1 MIRMTTF
8 QVGLV
13 RTLAVMSVGAAVASA
28 QGQGLLAVANQREHS
43 VEMVDVATR
52 KIAWTVPVGVNGHEL
67 ASSPDGKTVY
77 VPIYGNAGVGRAG
90 TDGSTIDVVDVA
102 THKVTTWDLGRP
114 LRPHK
119 PVFGP
124 DGMLYV
130 TGELAEAILVIDP
143 KTGKVVREVPTGA
156 KESHILAMT
165 KDGKTGYTANVGPGS
180 VSVLDMKAHK
190 TVAVIPVSKTVQR
203 MSISNDEKW
212 AFTSDQSQ
220 PRIAVIDTK
229 ANKIAR
235 WVDTGAIS
243 YVTQPTADGK
253 YLLCAEATKDG
264 KGLLEVIDL
273 SKWEVVKSYPLAARQ
288 NGGFLIH
295 GDKIYLSEPL
305 AGTIQVLDAKTL
317 KLEEP
322 IVMTLGVDGLSW
334 AN

>member
-1 MIRMTTF
+1 MIRC
-8 QVGLV
+8 L
-13 RTLAVMSVGAAVASA
+13 AAVVCGTVMVSA
-28 QGQGLLAVANQREHS
+28 QGQGLLAVANQKEHS

-52 KIAWTVPVGVNGHEL
+52 KIVWTVPVGVNGHEL
-67 ASSPDGKTVY
+67 TASPDGKTVY

-90 TDGSTIDVVDVA
+90 TDGSTIDVIDVA
-102 THKVTTWDLGRP
+102 THKVTTWDLGRS

-119 PVFGP
+119 PIFGP

-143 KTGKVVREVPTGA
+143 KTGKVVSEVPTGS

-165 KDGKTGYTANVGPGS
+165 KDGKIGYTANVGPGS

-212 AFTSDQSQ
+212 AFTSDEIQ
-220 PRIAVIDTK
+220 PRVAVIDTK
-229 ANKIAR
+229 TNKVAR

-243 YVTQPTADGK
+243 YVTQPTPDGK

-273 SKWEVVKSYPLAARQ
+273 AKWEVVKSYPLAARQ

-295 GDKIYLSEPL
+295 GGKIYLSEPL
-305 AGTIQVLDAKTL
+305 AGTIQVIDAKTFA
-317 KLEEP
+317 LEQP
-322 IVMTLGVDGLSW
+322 IVMTLGVDGLTW